1 MGLPYGRWP
10 SSLSGTLCDVDD
22 RKPAI
27 TTSISRKRAK
37 LLRAAEPDDPE
48 ADAALRPW
56 FERTKMGPRAS
67 QMTARSIPLRD
78 RIDLNQHNSA
88 ISLFK
93 VLRPAVGGDQW
104 PSARF

>member
-1 MGLPYGRWP
+1 MGDGHLRCLARYVI
-10 SSLSGTLCDVDD
+10 SMN

-37 LLRAAEPDDPE
+37 LPRAAEPDDPE

-78 RIDLNQHNSA
+78 RIDLE
-88 ISLFK
+88 
-93 VLRPAVGGDQW
+93 PAQLSNIPVQGASTFRRGDQW
-104 PSARF
+104 PPARF